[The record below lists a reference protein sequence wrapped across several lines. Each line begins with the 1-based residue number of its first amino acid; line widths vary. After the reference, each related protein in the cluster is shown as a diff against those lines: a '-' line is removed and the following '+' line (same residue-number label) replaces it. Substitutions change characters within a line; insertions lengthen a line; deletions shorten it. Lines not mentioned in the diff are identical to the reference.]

1 MMGAGYLI
9 CSPCLVSTAK
19 WLNEGIDPIQIA
31 AVRYIGSFLL
41 VGVFFNPWTRA
52 RILRA
57 RRLGLQWVR
66 ALPYDAWSEHLFGV
80 RASDRFAELA
90 PVALPD

>member
-1 MMGAGYLI
+1 MAGAVI
-9 CSPCLVSTAK
+9 CTVCLDSTAK
-19 WLNEGIDPIQIA
+19 WLSEGIDPIQIA

-57 RRLGLQWVR
+57 RRLGLQWAR